1 MNVEEFA
8 AWLSAQ
14 RGVMRMQEMTADLI
28 ADVEREESTVVSSF
42 GTPVDNSGLRD
53 CMRRGHM
60 FVALVNDEFWVPP
73 TMTMVLRNAEGET
86 VGHDIPADRID
97 EFMSRNDIVF
107 LSDNFVMYSDKDM
120 GGAPVMEM
128 LSQQYA
134 GEDGSLPT
142 ETSAVL
148 WYPSPTSGQLISRFL
163 EADLGALAT
172 AIVGIDLE

>member
-1 MNVEEFA
+1 MNTEEFT
-8 AWLSAQ
+8 AWLSSQ
-14 RGVMRMQEMTADLI
+14 RGVVMMREMTAGLI
-28 ADVEREESTVVSSF
+28 TDVEREESTVVSSF

-53 CMRRGHM
+53 CMERGHM

-73 TMTMVLRNAEGET
+73 TTTMVLRNADGET
-86 VGHDIPADRID
+86 VGHDIPADRMD
-97 EFMSRNDIVF
+97 EFMSRGDVMF

-120 GGAPVMEM
+120 GDAPVMEM

-134 GEDGSLPT
+134 GEDGSLPA